1 MGASFTLDSSNFKS
15 PKVMQQQLLRACYAT
30 VKYWDGPI
38 ETRMKQNAPWR
49 DRTTNARNGL
59 FAKASRA
66 GDKFRIVLG
75 HSVDYGIY
83 LERGT
88 RYMKARPIIG
98 PTIQKYAPQVIA
110 TLTKILDR
118 L

>member
-30 VKYWDGPI
+30 VKFWDGPI
-38 ETRMKQNAPWR
+38 ETHMKQKAPWN

-110 TLTKILDR
+110 TLTNILDR